1 MALTFTR
8 SFVGKGL
15 KCLSKLQE
23 TSSKKKL
30 TSVLIF
36 SAQMRFISTIEVS
49 KNISLISNEKK
60 NCKVIN
66 FELSE
71 PQDKPLVVL
80 ISWLLAKKKYS
91 YKYAD
96 IYLKQ
101 GFDVLNI
108 NVSPWQFLWPT
119 KGTQMV
125 AKDIV
130 KFLDVNASYSPLLLH
145 GFSVAAYLWGEALV
159 LMSAER
165 QKYDHIINRIVGQ
178 VWDSAA
184 DVTEIPVGFPKAVFP
199 NNSVLQNTLKQ
210 YILYHLKTFD
220 KTVTVHYV
228 RSSQMFHTNIVRAP
242 ALVFVSKSDP
252 IGSETS
258 NRRVTDNWE
267 NMGMQVTFKTWENTP
282 HVGHYQAHP
291 KEYLSELN
299 SFLGSLNIK
308 QPSKIEEKVKAS
320 AKL

>member
-1 MALTFTR
+1 MNTQYQQQKKKKAWKNN
-8 SFVGKGL
+8 GKTSKIL
-15 KCLSKLQE
+15 AQKLQI
-23 TSSKKKL
+23 KND
-30 TSVLIF
+30 VIF
-36 SAQMRFISTIEVS
+36 R
-49 KNISLISNEKK
+49 
-60 NCKVIN
+60 
-66 FELSE
+66 
-71 PQDKPLVVL
+71 
-80 ISWLLAKKKYS
+80 
-91 YKYAD
+91 
-96 IYLKQ
+96 
-101 GFDVLNI
+101 
-108 NVSPWQFLWPT
+108 
-119 KGTQMV
+119 
-125 AKDIV
+125 
-130 KFLDVNASYSPLLLH
+130 
-145 GFSVAAYLWGEALV
+145 
-159 LMSAER
+159 
-165 QKYDHIINRIVGQ
+165 
-178 VWDSAA
+178 
-184 DVTEIPVGFPKAVFP
+184 
-199 NNSVLQNTLKQ
+199 
-210 YILYHLKTFD
+210 YHLKTFD